1 MSKILDSAVELNKI
15 QYIAA
20 NNSLNFTATPITG
33 GSAIVD
39 ATAGVYANGAFAQA
53 NAAFNSAN
61 NVAPQIQPAF
71 DTANG
76 AYARANLSA
85 QYDANTISTGYFAVP
100 FGNTAS
106 RPANPQIGS
115 VRYNTTNNAGEM
127 YIANG
132 WVEFAARSPSLS
144 NVSPTA
150 FSGDSGTTFSI
161 YGLNFTQ
168 DVQVY
173 FLLANNFPVLSSSVS
188 YVNSSLIQATT
199 PRAFT
204 VAEETLG
211 VRVVQTSGSAAI
223 LNAIDCG
230 VVPTWNTASG
240 TVATH
245 SFSNSS
251 NLVVSTYQFDAYDP
265 DNTSVTYTLSG
276 NLPLNLSLQ
285 SNGAITG
292 TVTVPTAS
300 SVTNN
305 FSVIVTDGAGNQTT
319 RAFSIVRRWLDGSTS
334 ALAGTSANA
343 IKQLT
348 GTTTSGLF
356 WIKPP
361 TWTYPAQFYCEM
373 SRGGGGWTYVVQ
385 TQCVNNAGITSG
397 SLTGASGSHNQ
408 GSANFYGVIDSNGTQ
423 KSISDIWDA
432 FIGSTNLGK
441 IYAREIQTSGGSYDE
456 YQYYVSNT
464 DGSVF
469 TKTNFSNMFAGNF
482 ASGYGASSTMYQTIK
497 VNYSNGASS
506 VTGKSL
512 CSWGTTALM
521 TINNSAIDQELYW
534 CNGNGS
540 DANWGFALMKG
551 GTPYPRLA
559 DANNGGGRNSIT
571 RWAIMAIKE

>member
-1 MSKILDSAVELNKI
+1 MSKSYDNAKELEYINYDSTNNKI
-15 QYIAA
+15 NFSVAISTNGAA
-20 NNSLNFTATPITG
+20 VAASVYDANS
-33 GSAIVD
+33 SS
-39 ATAGVYANGAFAQA
+39 NGAF
-53 NAAFNSAN
+53 SI
-61 NVAPQIQPAF
+61 P
-71 DTANG
+71 T
-76 AYARANLSA
+76 
-85 QYDANTISTGYFAVP
+85 
-100 FGNTAS
+100 GNTAS
-106 RPANPQIGS
+106 RPASPQLGS
-115 VRYNTTNNAGEM
+115 IRFNTTNSAGEM
-127 YIANG
+127 YTSNG
-132 WVEFAARSPSLS
+132 WIEFAARSPSLS

-150 FSGDSGTTFSI
+150 FSGASGTTFSI

-168 DVQVY
+168 DAQVY

-188 YVNSSLIQATT
+188 YVNSSLLQATT

-211 VRVVQTSGSAAI
+211 VRVVQNSGSGAI

-230 VVPTWNTASG
+230 SVPTWNTASG
-240 TVATH
+240 TVVTH

-265 DNTSVTYTLSG
+265 DNTSVSYTLSG
-276 NLPLNLSLQ
+276 TLPLNLSLQ

-292 TVTVPTAS
+292 TVTVPTTS

-305 FSVIVTDGAGNQTT
+305 FSVIVTDSIGNQTT
-319 RAFSIVRRWLDGSTS
+319 RAFSIIRRWLDGSTS

-361 TWTYPAQFYCEM
+361 TWTYPAEFYCEM
-373 SRGGGGWTYVVQ
+373 SRGGGGWAYVVQ
-385 TQCVNNAGITSG
+385 TQCVNNQGISNSTLS
-397 SLTGASGSHNQ
+397 GASGTPNQ
-408 GSANFYGVIDSNGTQ
+408 GSSNFYGVIDSNGTQ
-423 KSISDIWDA
+423 KSIGDIWDA
-432 FIGSTNLGK
+432 FIGSGNLGK
-441 IYAREIQTSGGSYDE
+441 VYAREIQTSGGSYDE

-464 DGSVF
+464 DGSIF
-469 TKTNFSNMFAGNF
+469 TKTNFTSMFTGNF
-482 ASGYGASSTMYQTIK
+482 TGGSGASSTMYQTIK
-497 VNYSNGASS
+497 VYYNNAASS

-512 CSWGTTALM
+512 ATWSSGALM

-534 CNGNGS
+534 CNGPGS

-571 RWAIMAIKE
+571 RWGIMAIKE